1 MPPETSFL
9 SGAPAGAAPAA
20 DSPER
25 AAAQAD
31 RCRRLARTIGDNATV
46 ETLRRMA
53 AEYEAQAG
61 MTEHRR

>member
-1 MPPETSFL
+1 MPPETYFL
-9 SGAPAGAAPAA
+9 SGTAAGADTPQ
-20 DSPER
+20 R

-31 RCRRLARTIGDNATV
+31 RCRRLARAIGDNETV

-61 MTEHRR
+61 MPEQRG